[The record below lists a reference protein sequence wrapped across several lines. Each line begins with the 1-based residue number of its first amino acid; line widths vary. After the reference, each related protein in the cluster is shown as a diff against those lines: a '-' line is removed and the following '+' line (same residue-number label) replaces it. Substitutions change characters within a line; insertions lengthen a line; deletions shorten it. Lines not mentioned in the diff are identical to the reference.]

1 MISARIRAVPAPELK
16 RPETRRRRT
25 LAVVAAFVLAHT
37 AVLFLIPREPA
48 FQTEIF
54 RGYADRIASG
64 DLPYAAFP
72 YEYPP
77 ASLFILILPR
87 LFTADP
93 ETYAFLFGAEM
104 LFFDIVILLALSRV
118 SWRAATLYGVGILLF
133 WRLPFIR
140 HDLVPVAFSTLG
152 ALFLLW
158 GRNLLAAV
166 FWGAGGALK
175 LYPMAAAP
183 ALAFGAS
190 FRQTVVR
197 WTVAGAVFAAGILWG
212 VLAFGPQALSFLTY
226 HADRPAMVESIPANI
241 QLLLPGHEVIR
252 SYGSF
257 NVVGPFGETLTG
269 FFGVFQ
275 LVATGLALLVCY
287 QQAGQR
293 PRLSAIRGAA
303 AATFAF
309 AVFGKVLSPHFL
321 FWPLPLLAIAT
332 AIGGVRSPRVTWALF
347 FGVIALTT
355 FINSEYYAI
364 SANLPYFTALLTARN
379 VLLLP
384 LFTLILLRPNERQK
398 DGQDEP
404 TRERR
409 VK

>member
-1 MISARIRAVPAPELK
+1 M
-16 RPETRRRRT
+16 TRRSRT
-25 LAVVAAFVLAHT
+25 LLVLAAFVLAHT
-37 AVLFLIPREPA
+37 AVFLLIPREPA

-54 RGYADRIASG
+54 RGYAERIAAG

-77 ASLFILILPR
+77 ASLFILVLPR

-104 LFFDIVILLALSRV
+104 LFFDMVILLALSRIGV
-118 SWRAATLYGVGILLF
+118 RAVALYGIGILLF

-140 HDLVPVAFSTLG
+140 HDLVPVAFSALG
-152 ALFLLW
+152 ALFLLR

-166 FWGAGGALK
+166 FWGAGGAIK
-175 LYPMAAAP
+175 LYPMAAVP

-190 FRQTVVR
+190 LRQTVVR
-197 WTVAGAVFAAGILWG
+197 WVVAGAIFVAGILWG
-212 VLAFGPQALSFLTY
+212 VLAFGPEALSFLTY
-226 HADRPAMVESIPANI
+226 HADRPAMVESIPANV
-241 QLLLPGHEVIR
+241 QLLFPDHEVVR

-287 QQAGQR
+287 AQGRQR
-293 PRLSAIRGAA
+293 PRLAAVRGAA

-321 FWPLPLLAIAT
+321 FWPLPLLAVST
-332 AIGGVRSPRVTWALF
+332 AVGGVRFPRVTWGLF

-364 SANLPYFTALLTARN
+364 SENLPYFTALLTARN

-384 LFTLILLRPNERQK
+384 LFILILLRPEERQEN
-398 DGQDEP
+398 GQDEP
-404 TRERR
+404 ASERR

>member
-1 MISARIRAVPAPELK
+1 MPAPDSEK
-16 RPETRRRRT
+16 RATSRWRT
-25 LAVVAAFVLAHT
+25 SAVLVAFVLAHT
-37 AVLFLIPREPA
+37 AVLLLIPREPA

-54 RGYADRIASG
+54 RDYADRIAAG

-77 ASLFILILPR
+77 SSLFILILPR
-87 LFTADP
+87 LFAADP

-104 LFFDIVILLALSRV
+104 LFFDMVILLALSRV
-118 SWRAATLYGVGILLF
+118 GVRAVALYGIGILLF

-140 HDLVPVAFSTLG
+140 HDLVPVAFSTVG
-152 ALFLLW
+152 AVMLFR

-166 FWGAGGALK
+166 FWGAGGAIK
-175 LYPMAAAP
+175 LYPMTAAP

-190 FRQTVVR
+190 LRQTVVR

-212 VLAFGPQALSFLTY
+212 VLAFGPEAFSFLTY
-226 HADRPAMVESIPANI
+226 HADRPAMVESIPANL
-241 QLLLPGHEVIR
+241 QLLLPGHEVVR

-275 LVATGLALLVCY
+275 LAATGLALVVCY
-287 QQAGQR
+287 VQDGRQN
-293 PRLSAIRGAA
+293 PRLAAIRGVA

-321 FWPLPLLAIAT
+321 FWPLPLLAMAT
-332 AIGGVRSPRVTWALF
+332 AIGGMRFPRVTWMLF
-347 FGVIALTT
+347 FSVIALTT

-364 SANLPYFTALLTARN
+364 SENLPYFTALLTARN

-384 LFTLILLRPNERQK
+384 LFALILLPPEERQK
-398 DGQDEP
+398 NGQDEP
-404 TRERR
+404 AGERR
-409 VK
+409 VE